1 MLKMPYDQDTQPGE
15 ANDNPAPKKNRSKY
29 YHFLPANWQRQ
40 TTIAWIKKVHA
51 WTGLWGALLFIILGV
66 SGFLLNHRNI
76 LKIDTGSNI
85 EVANITMTADNGPF
99 DIREA
104 YARWLEGEFNIS
116 KLPLPERKPRQ
127 NVSFNGKNVEQAE
140 EWRVR
145 YNGPNAFIASTYTP
159 STNQL
164 TLSKQDKNFLAFI
177 KNLHKGSG
185 LTAAWILFI
194 DAIAGAFLFM
204 SITGILL
211 WSKLHGTRLVAG
223 LIFFSSTLIAILT
236 ALPGILFSAL

>member
-1 MLKMPYDQDTQPGE
+1 MPFE
-15 ANDNPAPKKNRSKY
+15 EKAANQTPPKPKKKSKY
-29 YHFLPANWQRQ
+29 YYFLPANWQRQ
-40 TTIAWIKKVHA
+40 NTIAWIKKVHA
-51 WTGLWGALLFIILGV
+51 WTGLWGALIFIMLGV
-66 SGFLLNHRNI
+66 SGFFLNHRSV
-76 LKIDTGSNI
+76 LKIDTGGNV
-85 EVANITMTADNGPF
+85 EVANITMVAENGPF
-99 DIREA
+99 STRED

-116 KLPLPERKPRQ
+116 KLPLPERKREQ
-127 NVSFNGKNVEQAE
+127 TVSFNGKPVTEAE

-145 YNGPNAFIASTYTP
+145 YNGPNAFITSTYTP

-223 LIFFSSTLIAILT
+223 LIFFSSTILAILT